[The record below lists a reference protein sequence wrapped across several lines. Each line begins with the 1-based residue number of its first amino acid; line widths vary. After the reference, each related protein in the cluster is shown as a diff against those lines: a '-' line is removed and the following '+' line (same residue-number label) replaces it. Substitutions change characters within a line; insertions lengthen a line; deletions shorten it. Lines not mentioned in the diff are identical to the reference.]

1 MATLTFHPAVLTAAL
16 HAGSAAARLAATT
29 TDPDG
34 GGVAIASQPDGS
46 LTITSGTPASF
57 SRAYADPADDTD
69 PDGAPLP
76 PLVMGL
82 HSVAGFRRHL
92 AQCDPTD
99 RIELRADPVGV
110 SLIKNGWLNLTSA
123 SNRAGALTPW
133 TYTDQPALALN
144 AEIPAHL
151 TELHRSLAAALDGH
165 GHPDPE
171 DTLEVYVEA
180 EAPHGL
186 SWHLGDWALGH
197 TDPR

>member
-1 MATLTFHPAVLTAAL
+1 MAKLTFHPAVLAAAL
-16 HAGSAAARLAATT
+16 HAGSAAARMAATA

-34 GGVAIASQPDGS
+34 GGVAITSQPDGS

-57 SRAYADPADDTD
+57 SRAYADPAEDTD
-69 PDGAPLP
+69 PDGSPLP

-82 HSVAGFRRHL
+82 HSVAAFRRHL
-92 AQCDPTD
+92 STCDLTD
-99 RIELRADPVGV
+99 SIELRADTVGV
-110 SLIKNGWLNLTSA
+110 SLIKNDWLNLTSA
-123 SNRAGALTPW
+123 SNRADALTPW

-144 AEIPAHL
+144 TQIPAHL
-151 TELHRSLAAALDGH
+151 TELHRSLTAALDSH

-171 DTLEVYVEA
+171 DTLEVYLEA

-186 SWHLGDWALGH
+186 SWYLGDWALGH